1 MKTYLVTGAA
11 GFIGANFLKYILKKY
26 EGKEDIKVI
35 VVDVLTYAGNLGTI
49 KEEIKDARVE
59 FKKVDIRDR
68 KKIERVFSENDVDFV
83 VNFAA
88 ESHVDRSIEN
98 PQIFLET
105 NILGTQNLLE
115 NAKKA
120 WTISKDENGYPIY
133 KDGVKYLQVSTDEVY
148 GSLTKD
154 YEIAIDLAIEDK
166 EVKKVVKNRTNLKT
180 YGDKFFTEK
189 TPVDPRSPYSASKT
203 GADHIVIAY
212 GETYKMPINITRC
225 SNNYGP
231 YHFPEKLIPLMIK
244 NVLEGKK
251 LPVYGKGD
259 NVRDWLYVEDH
270 CKGIDLVVRNGRLG
284 EIYNIGGFNEEQ
296 NINIVKLVI
305 DILKDEITAN
315 DEYKKVLKTDLANV
329 NYDLITYVQDRL
341 GHDMRYAIDPSKIAR
356 ELGWYP
362 ETDFETGI
370 RKTVKWYLE
379 NQDWVNEVAS
389 GDYQKYYDEM
399 YGGK

>member
-11 GFIGANFLKYILKKY
+11 GFIGSNYLKYILNKY
-26 EGKEDIKVI
+26 KNDDIKVI

-49 KEEIKDARVE
+49 AKEIKDERVKFE
-59 FKKVDIRDR
+59 KVDIRDQKEIAR
-68 KKIERVFSENDVDFV
+68 IFSENEVDFV

-120 WTISKDENGYPIY
+120 WTVAKDENGYPIY

-148 GSLTKD
+148 GSLSKD
-154 YEIAIDLAIEDK
+154 YDTAIDLVIDDE

-180 YGDKFFTEK
+180 YGKKFFTEK
-189 TPVDPRSPYSASKT
+189 TSLDPRSPYSASKAS
-203 GADHIVIAY
+203 ADHIVIAY

-270 CKGIDLVVRNGRLG
+270 CKGIDLVLRNADIY

-305 DILKDEITAN
+305 DILKEEIENN
-315 DEYKKVLKTDLANV
+315 DEYKKVLKTDLQNI

-356 ELGWYP
+356 DLGWYP

-379 NQDWVNEVAS
+379 HQNWVNEVVS
-389 GDYQKYYDEM
+389 GDYQKYYEEM
-399 YGGK
+399 YGNK

>member
-11 GFIGANFLKYILKKY
+11 GFIGANYLKYILNKY
-26 EGKEDIKVI
+26 KNNEIKVI
-35 VVDVLTYAGNLGTI
+35 VVDMLTYAGNLGTI
-49 KEEIKDARVE
+49 AEEIKDERVKFE
-59 FKKVDIRDR
+59 KVDIRDQKEIAR
-68 KKIERVFSENDVDFV
+68 IFSENEIDFV

-120 WTISKDENGYPIY
+120 WTVSKDENGYPVY
-133 KDGVKYLQVSTDEVY
+133 REGVKYLQVSTDEVY
-148 GSLTKD
+148 GSLSKD
-154 YEIAIDLAIEDK
+154 YDKAIDLVIDDE

-180 YGDKFFTEK
+180 YGKNFFTEK
-189 TPVDPRSPYSASKT
+189 TSLDPRSPYSASKAS
-203 GADHIVIAY
+203 ADHIVIAY

-270 CKGIDLVVRNGRLG
+270 CKGIDLVLRNADIY

-305 DILKDEITAN
+305 DILKEEIENN
-315 DEYKKVLKTDLANV
+315 DEYKKVLKTDLQNI

-356 ELGWYP
+356 DLGWYP

-379 NQDWVNEVAS
+379 HQDWVNEVVS
-389 GDYQKYYDEM
+389 GDYQKYYEEM
-399 YGGK
+399 YGNK

>member
-11 GFIGANFLKYILKKY
+11 GFIGSNYLKYIVNKY
-26 EGKEDIKVI
+26 KDDDIRVI

-49 KEEIKDARVE
+49 ANEIKNERVKFE
-59 FKKVDIRDR
+59 KVDIRDQR
-68 KKIERVFSENDVDFV
+68 EIARIFSENEVDFV

-120 WTISKDENGYPIY
+120 WTIAKDENGYPIY

-148 GSLTKD
+148 GSLSKNYDT
-154 YEIAIDLAIEDK
+154 AIDLVIDDE
-166 EVKKVVKNRTNLKT
+166 EVKKVVKNRKNLKT
-180 YGDKFFTEK
+180 YGKKFFTEK
-189 TPVDPRSPYSASKT
+189 TALDPRSPYSASKAS
-203 GADHIVIAY
+203 ADHIVIAY

-270 CKGIDLVVRNGRLG
+270 CKGIDLVLRNADIY

-305 DILKDEITAN
+305 DILREEIENN
-315 DEYKKVLKTDLANV
+315 DEYKKVLKTDLQNI

-356 ELGWYP
+356 DLGWYP

-379 NQDWVNEVAS
+379 HQDWVNEVVS
-389 GDYQKYYDEM
+389 GDYQKYYEEM
-399 YGGK
+399 YGNK

>member
-11 GFIGANFLKYILKKY
+11 GFIGANYLKYILNKY
-26 EGKEDIKVI
+26 KNDEIKVI

-49 KEEIKDARVE
+49 AEEIKDERVKFE
-59 FKKVDIRDR
+59 KVDIRDQKEIAR
-68 KKIERVFSENDVDFV
+68 IFSENEIDFV

-120 WTISKDENGYPIY
+120 WTVSKDENGYPVY
-133 KDGVKYLQVSTDEVY
+133 RKGVKYLQVSTDEVY
-148 GSLTKD
+148 GSLSKD
-154 YEIAIDLAIEDK
+154 YDTAIDLVIDDE

-180 YGDKFFTEK
+180 YGKNFFTEK
-189 TPVDPRSPYSASKT
+189 TSLDPRSPYSASKAS
-203 GADHIVIAY
+203 ADHIVIAY

-270 CKGIDLVVRNGRLG
+270 CKGIDLVLRNANIY

-305 DILKDEITAN
+305 NILKEEIENN
-315 DEYKKVLKTDLANV
+315 DEYKKVLKTDLQNI

-356 ELGWYP
+356 DLGWYP

-379 NQDWVNEVAS
+379 HQDWVNEVVS
-389 GDYQKYYDEM
+389 GDYQKYYEEM
-399 YGGK
+399 YGNK

>member
-11 GFIGANFLKYILKKY
+11 GFIGSNYLKYILNKY
-26 EGKEDIKVI
+26 KDDDIRVI

-49 KEEIKDARVE
+49 ANEIKNERVKFE
-59 FKKVDIRDR
+59 KVDIRDQR
-68 KKIERVFSENDVDFV
+68 EIARIFSENEVDFV

-120 WTISKDENGYPIY
+120 WTIAKDENGYPIY

-148 GSLTKD
+148 GSLSKD
-154 YEIAIDLAIEDK
+154 YDTAIDLVIDDE
-166 EVKKVVKNRTNLKT
+166 EVKKVVKNRKNLKT
-180 YGDKFFTEK
+180 YGKKFFTEK
-189 TPVDPRSPYSASKT
+189 TALDPRSPYSASKAS
-203 GADHIVIAY
+203 ADHIVIAY

-270 CKGIDLVVRNGRLG
+270 CKGIDLVLRNADIY

-305 DILKDEITAN
+305 DILREEIENN
-315 DEYKKVLKTDLANV
+315 DEYKKVLKTDLQNI

-356 ELGWYP
+356 DLRWYP
-362 ETDFETGI
+362 ETDFETCI

-379 NQDWVNEVAS
+379 HQDWVNEVVS
-389 GDYQKYYDEM
+389 GDYQKYYEEM
-399 YGGK
+399 YGNK

>member
-120 WTISKDENGYPIY
+120 WAISKDENGYPIY

-379 NQDWVNEVAS
+379 NQEWVNEVAS
-389 GDYQKYYDEM
+389 GDYQRYYDEM
-399 YGGK
+399 YGNK

>member
-11 GFIGANFLKYILKKY
+11 GFIGSNYLKYILNKY
-26 EGKEDIKVI
+26 KDDDIRVI

-49 KEEIKDARVE
+49 ANEIKDERVKFE
-59 FKKVDIRDR
+59 KVDIRDQR
-68 KKIERVFSENDVDFV
+68 EIARVFSENEVDFV

-120 WTISKDENGYPIY
+120 WTIAKDENGYPVY

-148 GSLTKD
+148 GSLSKD
-154 YEIAIDLAIEDK
+154 YDTAIDLVIDDE

-180 YGDKFFTEK
+180 YGKNFFTEK
-189 TPVDPRSPYSASKT
+189 TALDPRSPYSASKAS
-203 GADHIVIAY
+203 ADHIVIAY

-270 CKGIDLVVRNGRLG
+270 CKGIDLVLRNADIY

-305 DILKDEITAN
+305 DILREEIENN
-315 DEYKKVLKTDLANV
+315 DEYKKVLKTDLQNI

-356 ELGWYP
+356 DLGWYP

-379 NQDWVNEVAS
+379 HQDWVNEVVS
-389 GDYQKYYDEM
+389 GDYQKYYEEM
-399 YGGK
+399 YGNK

>member
-11 GFIGANFLKYILKKY
+11 GFIGANYLKYILNKY
-26 EGKEDIKVI
+26 KNDEIKVI

-49 KEEIKDARVE
+49 AEEIKDERVKFE
-59 FKKVDIRDR
+59 KVDIRDQKEIAR
-68 KKIERVFSENDVDFV
+68 IFSENEIDFV

-120 WTISKDENGYPIY
+120 WTVSKDENGYPVY
-133 KDGVKYLQVSTDEVY
+133 RKGVKYLQVSTDEVY
-148 GSLTKD
+148 GSLSKD
-154 YEIAIDLAIEDK
+154 YDTAIDLVIDDE

-180 YGDKFFTEK
+180 YGKNFFTEK
-189 TPVDPRSPYSASKT
+189 TSLDPRSPYSASKAS
-203 GADHIVIAY
+203 ADHIVIAY

-270 CKGIDLVVRNGRLG
+270 CKGIDLVLRNANIY

-305 DILKDEITAN
+305 NILKEEIENN
-315 DEYKKVLKTDLANV
+315 DEYKKVLKTDLQNI

-356 ELGWYP
+356 DLGWYP

-379 NQDWVNEVAS
+379 HQDWVNEVVS
-389 GDYQKYYDEM
+389 GDYQKYYEEM
-399 YGGK
+399 Y

>member
-11 GFIGANFLKYILKKY
+11 GFIGSNYLKYILNNYKND
-26 EGKEDIKVI
+26 DIRVI

-49 KEEIKDARVE
+49 ANELKDERVKFE
-59 FKKVDIRDR
+59 KVDIRDQR
-68 KKIERVFSENDVDFV
+68 EIARIFSENEVDFV

-120 WTISKDENGYPIY
+120 WTIAKDENGYPVY

-148 GSLTKD
+148 GSLSKD
-154 YEIAIDLAIEDK
+154 YDTAIDLVIDDD

-180 YGDKFFTEK
+180 YGKKFFTEK
-189 TPVDPRSPYSASKT
+189 TALDPRSPYSASKAS
-203 GADHIVIAY
+203 ADHIVIAY

-270 CKGIDLVVRNGRLG
+270 CKGIDLVLRNADIY

-305 DILKDEITAN
+305 DILREEIENN
-315 DEYKKVLKTDLANV
+315 DEYKKVLKTDLKNI

-356 ELGWYP
+356 DLGWYP

-379 NQDWVNEVAS
+379 HQNWVNEVVS
-389 GDYQKYYDEM
+389 GDYQKYYEEM
-399 YGGK
+399 YGNK

>member
-11 GFIGANFLKYILKKY
+11 GFIGANYLKYILSKY
-26 EGKEDIKVI
+26 KNDEIKVI

-49 KEEIKDARVE
+49 AEEIKDERVKFE
-59 FKKVDIRDR
+59 KVDIRDQKEIAR
-68 KKIERVFSENDVDFV
+68 IFSENEIDFV

-120 WTISKDENGYPIY
+120 WTIAKDENGYPVY
-133 KDGVKYLQVSTDEVY
+133 REGVKYLQVSTDEVY
-148 GSLTKD
+148 GSLSKD
-154 YEIAIDLAIEDK
+154 YDTAIDLIIDDEK
-166 EVKKVVKNRTNLKT
+166 VKKVVKNRTNLKT
-180 YGDKFFTEK
+180 YGKNFFTEK
-189 TPVDPRSPYSASKT
+189 TSLDPRSPYSASKAS
-203 GADHIVIAY
+203 ADHIVIAY

-270 CKGIDLVVRNGRLG
+270 CKGIDLVLRNASIY

-305 DILKDEITAN
+305 DILKEEIENN
-315 DEYKKVLKTDLANV
+315 DEYKKVLKTDLQNI

-356 ELGWYP
+356 DLGWYP

-379 NQDWVNEVAS
+379 HQDWVNEVVS
-389 GDYQKYYDEM
+389 GDYQKYYEEM
-399 YGGK
+399 YGNK

>member
-11 GFIGANFLKYILKKY
+11 GFIGSNYLKYILNKY
-26 EGKEDIKVI
+26 KDDDIRAI

-49 KEEIKDARVE
+49 ANELKDERVKFE
-59 FKKVDIRDR
+59 KVDIRDQR
-68 KKIERVFSENDVDFV
+68 EIARIFSENEVDFV

-120 WTISKDENGYPIY
+120 WTIAKDENGYPVY

-148 GSLTKD
+148 GSLSKD
-154 YEIAIDLAIEDK
+154 YDTAIDLVIDDD

-180 YGDKFFTEK
+180 YGKNFFTEK
-189 TPVDPRSPYSASKT
+189 TALDPRSPYSASKAS
-203 GADHIVIAY
+203 ADHIVIAY

-270 CKGIDLVVRNGRLG
+270 CKGIDLVLRNADIY

-305 DILKDEITAN
+305 DILREEIENN
-315 DEYKKVLKTDLANV
+315 DEYKKVLKTDLQNI

-356 ELGWYP
+356 DLGWYP

-379 NQDWVNEVAS
+379 HQNWVNEVVS
-389 GDYQKYYDEM
+389 GDYQKYYEEM
-399 YGGK
+399 YGNK

>member
-11 GFIGANFLKYILKKY
+11 GFIGSNYLKYILNKY
-26 EGKEDIKVI
+26 KNDDIRVI

-49 KEEIKDARVE
+49 ANEIKDERVKFE
-59 FKKVDIRDR
+59 KVDIRDQR
-68 KKIERVFSENDVDFV
+68 EIDRIFSENEVDFV

-120 WTISKDENGYPIY
+120 WTIAKDENGYPVY

-148 GSLTKD
+148 GSLSKD
-154 YEIAIDLAIEDK
+154 YDTAIDLVIDDE

-180 YGDKFFTEK
+180 YGKNFFTEK
-189 TPVDPRSPYSASKT
+189 TALDPRSPYSASKAS
-203 GADHIVIAY
+203 ADHIVIAY

-270 CKGIDLVVRNGRLG
+270 CKGIDLVLRNADIY

-305 DILKDEITAN
+305 DILREEIENN
-315 DEYKKVLKTDLANV
+315 DEYKKVLKTDLQNI
-329 NYDLITYVQDRL
+329 NYDLITHVQDRL

-356 ELGWYP
+356 DLGWYP

-379 NQDWVNEVAS
+379 HQDWVNEVVS
-389 GDYQKYYDEM
+389 GDYQKYYEEM
-399 YGGK
+399 YGNK

>member
-26 EGKEDIKVI
+26 EGKEDIKVV
-35 VVDVLTYAGNLGTI
+35 VVDALTYAGNLGTI
-49 KEEIKDARVE
+49 KEELKDERVKFE
-59 FKKVDIRDR
+59 KVDIRDQR
-68 KKIERVFSENDVDFV
+68 EIARIFSENKVDFV

-120 WTISKDENGYPIY
+120 WTIAKDENGYPVY

-148 GSLTKD
+148 GSLSKD
-154 YEIAIDLAIEDK
+154 YDTAIDLVIDDD

-180 YGDKFFTEK
+180 YGKKFFTEK
-189 TPVDPRSPYSASKT
+189 TALDPRSPYSASKAS
-203 GADHIVIAY
+203 ADHIVIAY

-270 CKGIDLVVRNGRLG
+270 CKGIDLVLRNADVY

-305 DILKDEITAN
+305 DILREEIENN
-315 DEYKKVLKTDLANV
+315 DEYKKVLKTDLQNI

-356 ELGWYP
+356 DLGWYP

-379 NQDWVNEVAS
+379 HQDWVNEVVS
-389 GDYQKYYDEM
+389 GDYQKYYEEM
-399 YGGK
+399 YGNE

>member
-11 GFIGANFLKYILKKY
+11 GFIGANYLKYILNKY
-26 EGKEDIKVI
+26 KNDEIKVI

-49 KEEIKDARVE
+49 AEEIKDERVKFE
-59 FKKVDIRDR
+59 KVDIRDQKEIAR
-68 KKIERVFSENDVDFV
+68 IFSENEIDFV

-120 WTISKDENGYPIY
+120 WTVSKDENGYPVY
-133 KDGVKYLQVSTDEVY
+133 REGVKYLQVSTDEVY
-148 GSLTKD
+148 GSLSKD
-154 YEIAIDLAIEDK
+154 YDTAIDLVIDDE

-180 YGDKFFTEK
+180 YGKNFFTEK
-189 TPVDPRSPYSASKT
+189 TSLDPRSPYSASKAS
-203 GADHIVIAY
+203 ADHIVIAY

-244 NVLEGKK
+244 NILEGKK

-270 CKGIDLVVRNGRLG
+270 CKGIDLVLRNANIY

-305 DILKDEITAN
+305 DILKEEIENN
-315 DEYKKVLKTDLANV
+315 DEYKKVLKTDLQNI

-356 ELGWYP
+356 DLGWYP

-379 NQDWVNEVAS
+379 HQDWVNEVVS
-389 GDYQKYYDEM
+389 GDYQKYYEEM
-399 YGGK
+399 YGNK

>member
-11 GFIGANFLKYILKKY
+11 GFIGANYLKYILSKY
-26 EGKEDIKVI
+26 KNDEIKVI

-49 KEEIKDARVE
+49 AEEIKDERVKFE
-59 FKKVDIRDR
+59 KVDIRDQKEIAR
-68 KKIERVFSENDVDFV
+68 IFSENEIDFV

-120 WTISKDENGYPIY
+120 WTVSKDENGYPVY
-133 KDGVKYLQVSTDEVY
+133 REGVKYLQVSTDEVY
-148 GSLTKD
+148 GSLSKD
-154 YEIAIDLAIEDK
+154 YDTAIDLIIDDE

-180 YGDKFFTEK
+180 YGKNFFTEK
-189 TPVDPRSPYSASKT
+189 TSLDPRSPYSASKAS
-203 GADHIVIAY
+203 ADHIVIAY

-270 CKGIDLVVRNGRLG
+270 CKGIDLVLRNADIY

-305 DILKDEITAN
+305 DILKEEIESN
-315 DEYKKVLKTDLANV
+315 DEYKKVLKTDLQNI

-356 ELGWYP
+356 DLGWYP

-379 NQDWVNEVAS
+379 HQDWVNEVVS
-389 GDYQKYYDEM
+389 GDYQKYYEEM
-399 YGGK
+399 YGNK

>member
-11 GFIGANFLKYILKKY
+11 GFIGSNYLKYILNKY
-26 EGKEDIKVI
+26 KNDDIRVI

-49 KEEIKDARVE
+49 ANEIKDERVKFE
-59 FKKVDIRDR
+59 KVDIRDQR
-68 KKIERVFSENDVDFV
+68 EIARIFSENEVDFV

-120 WTISKDENGYPIY
+120 WTIAKDENGYPVY

-148 GSLTKD
+148 GSLSKD
-154 YEIAIDLAIEDK
+154 YDIAIDLVIDDD

-180 YGDKFFTEK
+180 YGKKFFTEK
-189 TPVDPRSPYSASKT
+189 TALDPRSPYSASKAS
-203 GADHIVIAY
+203 ADHIVIAY

-270 CKGIDLVVRNGRLG
+270 CKGIDLVLRNADIY

-305 DILKDEITAN
+305 DILREEIENN
-315 DEYKKVLKTDLANV
+315 DEYKKVLKTDLKNI

-356 ELGWYP
+356 DLGWYP

-379 NQDWVNEVAS
+379 HQDWVNEVVS
-389 GDYQKYYDEM
+389 GDYQKYYEEM
-399 YGGK
+399 YGNK

>member
-120 WTISKDENGYPIY
+120 WAISKDENGYPIY

-251 LPVYGKGD
+251 LPVYGKGN

-356 ELGWYP
+356 ELRWYP

-379 NQDWVNEVAS
+379 NQEWVNEVVS

-399 YGGK
+399 YGNK

>member
-1 MKTYLVTGAA
+1 MKIYLVTGAA
-11 GFIGANFLKYILKKY
+11 GFIGSNYLKYILNKY
-26 EGKEDIKVI
+26 KDDDIRVI

-49 KEEIKDARVE
+49 ANELKDERVKFE
-59 FKKVDIRDR
+59 KVDIRDQR
-68 KKIERVFSENDVDFV
+68 EIARIFSENEVDFV

-120 WTISKDENGYPIY
+120 WTIAKDENGYPVY

-148 GSLTKD
+148 GSLSKD
-154 YEIAIDLAIEDK
+154 YDTAIDLVIDDD

-180 YGDKFFTEK
+180 YGKKFFTEK
-189 TPVDPRSPYSASKT
+189 TALDPRSPYSASKAS
-203 GADHIVIAY
+203 ADHIVIAY

-270 CKGIDLVVRNGRLG
+270 CKGIDLVLRNADIY

-305 DILKDEITAN
+305 DILREEIENN
-315 DEYKKVLKTDLANV
+315 DEYKKVLKTDLQNI

-356 ELGWYP
+356 DLGWYP

-379 NQDWVNEVAS
+379 HQDWVNEVVS
-389 GDYQKYYDEM
+389 GDYQKYYEEM
-399 YGGK
+399 YGNK

>member
-11 GFIGANFLKYILKKY
+11 GFIGSNYLKYILNKY
-26 EGKEDIKVI
+26 KDDDIRVI
-35 VVDVLTYAGNLGTI
+35 VVDALTYAGNLGTI
-49 KEEIKDARVE
+49 ANEIKDERVKFE
-59 FKKVDIRDR
+59 KVDIRDQR
-68 KKIERVFSENDVDFV
+68 EIARIFSENEVDFV

-120 WTISKDENGYPIY
+120 WTIAKDENGYPVY

-148 GSLTKD
+148 GSLSKD
-154 YEIAIDLAIEDK
+154 YDTAIDLVIDDE

-180 YGDKFFTEK
+180 YGKKFFTEK
-189 TPVDPRSPYSASKT
+189 TALDPRSPYSASKAS
-203 GADHIVIAY
+203 ADHIVIAY

-270 CKGIDLVVRNGRLG
+270 CKGIDLVLRNADIY

-305 DILKDEITAN
+305 DILREEIENN
-315 DEYKKVLKTDLANV
+315 DEYKKVLKTDLQNI

-356 ELGWYP
+356 DLGWYP

-379 NQDWVNEVAS
+379 HQDWVNEVVS
-389 GDYQKYYDEM
+389 GDYQKYYEEM
-399 YGGK
+399 YGNK

>member
-11 GFIGANFLKYILKKY
+11 GFIGSNYLKYILNNYKND
-26 EGKEDIKVI
+26 DIRVI

-49 KEEIKDARVE
+49 ANELKDERVKFE
-59 FKKVDIRDR
+59 KVDIRDQR
-68 KKIERVFSENDVDFV
+68 EIARIFSENEVDFV

-105 NILGTQNLLE
+105 NILGMQNLLE

-120 WTISKDENGYPIY
+120 WTIAKDENGYPVY

-148 GSLTKD
+148 GSLSKD
-154 YEIAIDLAIEDK
+154 YDTAIDLVIDDD

-180 YGDKFFTEK
+180 YGKKFFTEK
-189 TPVDPRSPYSASKT
+189 TALDPRSPYSASKAS
-203 GADHIVIAY
+203 ADHIVIAY

-270 CKGIDLVVRNGRLG
+270 CKGIDLVLRNADIY

-305 DILKDEITAN
+305 DILREEIENN
-315 DEYKKVLKTDLANV
+315 DEYKKVLKTDLQNI

-356 ELGWYP
+356 DLGWYP

-379 NQDWVNEVAS
+379 HQNWVNEVVS
-389 GDYQKYYDEM
+389 GDYQKYYEEM
-399 YGGK
+399 YGNE